1 MNFCLSLNVIV
12 GVIVVGYSTTTLP
25 LSTTPEFTCPDPDD
39 LVVYDYFDSDYFT
52 LEYPVDGDDVLKG
65 SDAELSLPT
74 YGPQEIVLFRE
85 NVGFLDLRFS
95 VRNSP
100 SVTLKL
106 TLANL
111 TTMNIDQPAATD
123 AVS

>member
-25 LSTTPEFTCPDPDD
+25 LSTTPEFTCPDLDD